1 MTATASEDCGDYRA
15 FEDQKALTAATAR
28 VLKDSGLHSALKED
42 HAQRPYIET
51 PIPLDRV
58 DREELVHL
66 ASTVLLT
73 LGITDIQVL
82 ALAEMLAL
90 FDEFSASDN
99 DEAVYLS
106 DGMWI
111 TADGRIVEK

>member
-1 MTATASEDCGDYRA
+1 MTATASENCGGYRA
-15 FEDQKALTAATAR
+15 FEDQKTLTAATAI
-28 VLKDSGLHSALKED
+28 VLEDAGLHPTLKED
-42 HAQRPYIET
+42 HAQRSYIET

-73 LGITDIQVL
+73 LGITDVQVL

-90 FDEFSASDN
+90 YDEFSVSEN

-111 TADGRIVEK
+111 TTDGKIVEK